1 MTLLPH
7 ISGTSVSTAF
17 SHIFDGGYAAGYYGY
32 KWAEIL
38 EADAFEEFLKH
49 GLRDHT
55 TSMRFKQEILERG
68 DAEEPEVL
76 YQNFKGR
83 QPSIEALK
91 RRSGLIK

>member
-1 MTLLPH
+1 M
-7 ISGTSVSTAF
+7 
-17 SHIFDGGYAAGYYGY
+17 
-32 KWAEIL
+32 L
-38 EADAFEEFLKH
+38 EADAFEEFLKN
-49 GLRDHT
+49 GLKDHT
-55 TSMRFKQEILERG
+55 TSMRFKREILERG

>member
-1 MTLLPH
+1 
-7 ISGTSVSTAF
+7 
-17 SHIFDGGYAAGYYGY
+17 
-32 KWAEIL
+32 
-38 EADAFEEFLKH
+38 
-49 GLRDHT
+49 
-55 TSMRFKQEILERG
+55 MRFKREILERG